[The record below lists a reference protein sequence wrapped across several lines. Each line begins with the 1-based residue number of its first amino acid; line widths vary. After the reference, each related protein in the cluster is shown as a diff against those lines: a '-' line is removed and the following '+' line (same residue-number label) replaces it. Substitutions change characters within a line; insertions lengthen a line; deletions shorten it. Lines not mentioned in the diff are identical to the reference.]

1 MGYYSSIWSHWLV
14 LNSERSVFI
23 PKQSVVWVVFSIY
36 YILSN
41 MYFLSLIDEKKTK
54 SKEISND
61 ILSRNRVTIRKLDKL
76 IDNLV
81 NKLNRFPAVI
91 FRLLFYR

>member
-1 MGYYSSIWSHWLV
+1 
-14 LNSERSVFI
+14 
-23 PKQSVVWVVFSIY
+23 
-36 YILSN
+36 

>member
-1 MGYYSSIWSHWLV
+1 
-14 LNSERSVFI
+14 
-23 PKQSVVWVVFSIY
+23 
-36 YILSN
+36 

-91 FRLLFYR
+91 LRLLFYR

>member
-1 MGYYSSIWSHWLV
+1 
-14 LNSERSVFI
+14 
-23 PKQSVVWVVFSIY
+23 
-36 YILSN
+36 

-61 ILSRNRVTIRKLDKL
+61 ILSGHRVTIRKLDKL

-81 NKLNRFPAVI
+81 KKLNRFPAVI

>member
-1 MGYYSSIWSHWLV
+1 
-14 LNSERSVFI
+14 
-23 PKQSVVWVVFSIY
+23 
-36 YILSN
+36 

-91 FRLLFYR
+91 FRLSFYR